1 MIVENHRIA
10 YRNVASKIYQFYP
23 EEIHL
28 AITDFDEILRKH
40 GYHSNGNTF
49 FSIVSDPADEIMA
62 AEIFLSIEESHFQI
76 PEEENIFFRSYFS
89 VEESHFQIPE
99 EENIFFRSYFSVYPM
114 IMTRIVQHVEEL
126 SQVKYWEL
134 IEYMKNHNLKQRTP
148 VFIDFKATSQEK
160 LMWR

>member
-40 GYHSNGNTF
+40 GYRSNGNTF
-49 FSIVSDPADEIMA
+49 FSILSDPADEIMA
-62 AEIFLSIEESHFQI
+62 VEIFL
-76 PEEENIFFRSYFS
+76 S

-148 VFIDFKATSQEK
+148 VFIDFKAAKSGKTYVEMSVGVKYSIITSDNESK
-160 LMWR
+160 